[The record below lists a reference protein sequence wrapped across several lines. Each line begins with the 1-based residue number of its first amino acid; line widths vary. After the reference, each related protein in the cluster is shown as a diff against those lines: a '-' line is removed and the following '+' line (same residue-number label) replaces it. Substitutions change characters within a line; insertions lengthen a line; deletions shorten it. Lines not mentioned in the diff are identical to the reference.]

1 MTAGV
6 FAEVIDNQFITSY
19 GNFFKKIMARDSFG
33 SRFGAL
39 VAMAGS
45 AVGLGNLWRFPYLV
59 GENGGA
65 AFIIVYILLSF
76 LICLPIF
83 ISEFVVGRRSQKNAY
98 AAFRDLSGGSAW
110 RWVGLFTIIVPL
122 IVLSYYSVIGGW
134 SIDYLL
140 KSFTFSFTGGESQS
154 AMATMFTDMVSST
167 WTPLLAHT
175 GFLLVTTLIVVV
187 GIKDGIEKFSKVMM
201 PLLFLIVISIA
212 IYAVTL
218 PGAKAGLNYLFNPD
232 FSKIDAQAISSA
244 LGQAFFSL
252 SLGFGTI
259 MTYAS
264 YVDKNENIM
273 FQSTSSAV
281 ADLMFALIAGVA
293 IMPAVFAFG
302 IDPQSGPGLVFETL
316 PYVFGQMPAGG
327 FIAILFFTALLV
339 AALTSSISMLEV
351 AVAFLVEEKK
361 FSRITACVVLF
372 LFCWVIGAVCS
383 LSFGPL
389 SDVQIGGRNLFD
401 FFDNLSSN
409 ILMTL
414 GSLFTVLFVG
424 WRLKKTDVYEEFT
437 NGGNLSRNAKIFG
450 VLWFLI
456 RYICPLAIIAIFIS
470 GLL

>member
-1 MTAGV
+1 MR
-6 FAEVIDNQFITSY
+6 EN
-19 GNFFKKIMARDSFG
+19 FG

-83 ISEFVVGRRSQKNAY
+83 VSEFVIGRRSQKNAY
-98 AAFRDLSGGSAW
+98 AAFRDLSGGSEW
-110 RWVGLFTIIVPL
+110 RWVGLFTVIVPL

-134 SIDYLL
+134 SVEYLL
-140 KSFTFSFTGGESQS
+140 KSLSFSFSDASRIT
-154 AMATMFTDMVSST
+154 MNTMFTDFVSST
-167 WTPLLAHT
+167 WAPLATHT
-175 GFLLVTTLIVVV
+175 VFLLFTTLIVIV

-201 PLLFLIVISIA
+201 PLLFMIVVAIA
-212 IYAVTL
+212 IYSLTL
-218 PGAKAGLNYLFNPD
+218 PGASAGVDYLFRPD
-232 FSKIDAQAISSA
+232 FSKIDAKACASA

-264 YVDKNENIM
+264 YVSKKENILT
-273 FQSTSSAV
+273 QSAATAIS
-281 ADLMFALIAGVA
+281 DLMFALIAGVA

-302 IDPQSGPGLVFETL
+302 IDPQAGPGLVFETL
-316 PYVFGQMPAGG
+316 PYIFGQMPAGG
-327 FIAILFFTALLV
+327 LIAILFFAALLV

-351 AVAFLVEEKK
+351 AVAYLVEEKK
-361 FSRITACVVLF
+361 FSRVWACITLF
-372 LFCWVIGAVCS
+372 VICWVVGALCS

-389 SDVQIGGRNLFD
+389 SDLRINGGNLFD
-401 FFDNLSSN
+401 FFDSLSSN
-409 ILMTL
+409 VLMTL

-424 WRLKKTDVYEEFT
+424 WRLKRTDIYDEFT
-437 NGGNLSRNAKIFG
+437 NGGTLSTNVRIFG

-456 RYICPLAIIAIFIS
+456 RYICPLAIISIFLVGIF
-470 GLL
+470 G

>member
-1 MTAGV
+1 M
-6 FAEVIDNQFITSY
+6 
-19 GNFFKKIMARDSFG
+19 KRDSFG

-65 AFIIVYILLSF
+65 AFIIIYILLSF
-76 LICLPIF
+76 VICLPIF
-83 ISEFVVGRRSQKNAY
+83 ISEFVIGRRSQKNAF

-134 SIDYLL
+134 SVEYLL
-140 KSFTFSFTGGESQS
+140 KSLTFSFTGEASQS
-154 AMATMFTDMVSST
+154 VFHSMFTDFVSST
-167 WTPLLAHT
+167 WAPLIAHT
-175 GFLLVTTLIVVV
+175 AFLLVTTLIVIV

-201 PLLFLIVISIA
+201 PLLFFIVVAIA
-212 IYAVTL
+212 IYSMTL
-218 PGAKAGLNYLFNPD
+218 PGASAGLDYLFNPD
-232 FSKIDAQAISSA
+232 FSKITGKALAAA

-264 YVDKNENIM
+264 YVSKKENIM
-273 FQSTSSAV
+273 FQSAATAV
-281 ADLMFALIAGVA
+281 SDLMFALIAGMA

-302 IDPQSGPGLVFETL
+302 LNPQSGPGLVFETL
-316 PYVFGQMPAGG
+316 PFVFGQMPAGG
-327 FIAILFFTALLV
+327 VVAILFFLALLV

-351 AVAFLVEEKK
+351 AVAYLVEEKK
-361 FSRITACVVLF
+361 FSRLWACAVLF
-372 LFCWVIGAVCS
+372 AVCWVVGAVCS

-389 SDVQIGGRNLFD
+389 SDIKIDGGNIFD

-414 GSLFTVLFVG
+414 GSLLTVLFVG
-424 WRLKKTDVYEEFT
+424 WRLKKTDVYDEFT
-437 NGGNLSRNAKIFG
+437 NGGTLSRNAKLFG

-456 RYICPLAIIAIFIS
+456 RYVCPLAIAAIFIS

>member
-1 MTAGV
+1 MSR
-6 FAEVIDNQFITSY
+6 DN
-19 GNFFKKIMARDSFG
+19 FG

-83 ISEFVVGRRSQKNAY
+83 ISEFVIGRRSQKNAY

-122 IVLSYYSVIGGW
+122 VVLSYYSVIGGW
-134 SIDYLL
+134 SVEYLL
-140 KSFTFSFTGGESQS
+140 KSVTFAFESASQS
-154 AMATMFTDMVSST
+154 AMSTMFSDFVSST
-167 WTPLLAHT
+167 WGPLLVHT

-201 PLLFLIVISIA
+201 PLLFFMVLAIA
-212 IYAVTL
+212 IYSMTL
-218 PGAKAGLNYLFNPD
+218 PGAKAGLDYLFNPD
-232 FSKIDAQAISSA
+232 FSKITGKACAAA

-264 YVDKNENIM
+264 YVDKKENIL
-273 FQSTSSAV
+273 FQSTATAV
-281 ADLMFALIAGVA
+281 SDLMFALIAGMA

-302 IDPQSGPGLVFETL
+302 LNPQSGPGLVFETL
-316 PYVFGQMPAGG
+316 PFVFGQMPAGG
-327 FIAILFFTALLV
+327 FVAILFFLALLV

-351 AVAFLVEEKK
+351 AVAYLVEEKG
-361 FSRITACVVLF
+361 FSRVWACVVLF
-372 LFCWVIGAVCS
+372 VICWVVGTVCS

-389 SDVQIGGRNLFD
+389 SDVKIGGGNIFD

-414 GSLFTVLFVG
+414 GSLLTVLFVG
-424 WRLKKTDVYEEFT
+424 WRLKKTDVYDEFT
-437 NGGNLSRNAKIFG
+437 NGGTLSRNAKLFG

-456 RYICPLAIIAIFIS
+456 RYICPLAIISIFVS

>member
-1 MTAGV
+1 M
-6 FAEVIDNQFITSY
+6 S
-19 GNFFKKIMARDSFG
+19 RDSFG

-65 AFIIVYILLSF
+65 AFIIVYVILSF
-76 LICLPIF
+76 MICLPIF

-110 RWVGLFTIIVPL
+110 RWVGLFTVIVPL
-122 IVLSYYSVIGGW
+122 IVLSYYCVIGGW
-134 SIDYLL
+134 SIDYFL
-140 KSFTFSFTGGESQS
+140 KALTFSFTGGESQS
-154 AMATMFTDMVSST
+154 AMNTMFNDLVTSV
-167 WTPLLAHT
+167 WTPLICHT
-175 GFLLVTTLIVVV
+175 GFLLATVLIVMV
-187 GIKDGIEKFSKVMM
+187 GIKDGIEKFSKIMM
-201 PLLFLIVISIA
+201 PVLFFIVISIA
-212 IYAVTL
+212 IYSVTL
-218 PGAKAGLNYLFNPD
+218 PGAKAGLDYLFNPD
-232 FSKIDAQAISSA
+232 FSKIDAKACAAA

-264 YVDKNENIM
+264 YVDKKENAL
-273 FQSTSSAV
+273 FQSTATAV
-281 ADLMFALIAGVA
+281 SDLMFALIAGMA

-302 IDPQSGPGLVFETL
+302 INPQSGPGLVFETL

-327 FIAILFFTALLV
+327 FVAILFFLALLV

-351 AVAFLVEEKK
+351 AVAFLVEEKGM
-361 FSRITACVVLF
+361 SRLAACMLLFVVCL
-372 LFCWVIGAVCS
+372 VIGALCS

-389 SDVQIGGRNLFD
+389 SDFKLAGRTIFD
-401 FFDNLSSN
+401 FFDHLSSN

-414 GSLFTVLFVG
+414 GSLLTILFVG
-424 WRLKKTDVYEEFT
+424 WRLKKTDVYDEFT
-437 NGGNLSRNAKIFG
+437 NGGTLSRNAKLFG

-456 RYICPLAIIAIFIS
+456 RYVCPLAIIAIFIS
-470 GLL
+470 GLIG

>member
-1 MTAGV
+1 M
-6 FAEVIDNQFITSY
+6 
-19 GNFFKKIMARDSFG
+19 KRDSFG

-65 AFIIVYILLSF
+65 AFIIVYIILSF
-76 LICLPIF
+76 VICLPIF
-83 ISEFVVGRRSQKNAY
+83 VSEFVIGRRSQKNAY
-98 AAFRDLSGGSAW
+98 SAFRDLSGGSAW

-134 SIDYLL
+134 SIEYLL
-140 KSFTFSFTGGESQS
+140 KSLTFSFTGGESQS
-154 AMATMFTDMVSST
+154 ALSTMFSDFVSSALG
-167 WTPLLAHT
+167 PLLVHT
-175 GFLLVTTLIVVV
+175 GFLLVTTLIVMV

-201 PLLFLIVISIA
+201 PMLFFIVIGIA
-212 IYAVTL
+212 IYSMTL
-218 PGAKAGLNYLFNPD
+218 PGAKAGLDYLFNPD
-232 FSKIDAQAISSA
+232 FSKINGKAIAAA

-264 YVDKNENIM
+264 YVDKKENPL
-273 FQSTSSAV
+273 FQSVATASS
-281 ADLMFALIAGVA
+281 DLLFALVAGMA

-302 IDPQSGPGLVFETL
+302 ISPQTGPGLVFETL

-327 FIAILFFTALLV
+327 FIAILFFLALLV
-339 AALTSSISMLEV
+339 AAVTSSISMLEV
-351 AVAFLVEEKK
+351 AVAYLVEEKK
-361 FSRITACVVLF
+361 ISRIWACVILF
-372 LFCWVIGAVCS
+372 AICWVVGAVCS

-389 SDVQIGGRNLFD
+389 SHIKIDGGNIFD

-414 GSLFTVLFVG
+414 GSLLTVLFVG
-424 WRLKKTDVYEEFT
+424 WRLKKTDVYDEFT
-437 NGGNLSRNAKIFG
+437 NGGTLSTNARIFG

-456 RYICPLAIIAIFIS
+456 RYICPLAIILIFVS
-470 GLL
+470 GLLG

>member
-1 MTAGV
+1 M
-6 FAEVIDNQFITSY
+6 
-19 GNFFKKIMARDSFG
+19 RDSFG
-33 SRFGAL
+33 SKFGAL

-65 AFIIVYILLSF
+65 AFIIVYILLCF

-83 ISEFVVGRRSQKNAY
+83 VSEFVIGRRSQKNAY
-98 AAFRDLSGGSAW
+98 AAFRDLSAGSAW
-110 RWVGLFTIIVPL
+110 RWVGLFTVIVPL

-134 SIDYLL
+134 SVDYLF
-140 KSFTFSFTGGESQS
+140 KSISFPFDGDVSQA
-154 AMATMFTDMVSST
+154 AMSTMFSSLVSST
-167 WTPLLAHT
+167 WAPLIGHTLFLLA
-175 GFLLVTTLIVVV
+175 TTLIVMTGV
-187 GIKDGIEKFSKVMM
+187 KDGIEKFSKVMM
-201 PLLFLIVISIA
+201 PVLFLLVVAIA
-212 IYAVTL
+212 IYSVTL
-218 PGAKAGLNYLFNPD
+218 PGAAAGIDYLFRPD
-232 FSKIDAQAISSA
+232 FSKIDAKACAAA

-264 YVDKNENIM
+264 YVSKKDDIM
-273 FQSTSSAV
+273 NQSVATAV
-281 ADLMFALIAGVA
+281 SDLTFALIAGTA

-327 FIAILFFTALLV
+327 IVAIIFFLALLV

-351 AVAFLVEEKK
+351 AVAYLVEEKK
-361 FSRITACVVLF
+361 FSRRSACVVLF
-372 LFCWVIGAVCS
+372 VLCWIVGALCS

-389 SDVQIGGRNLFD
+389 SHIRIDGGNIFD

-424 WRLKKTDVYEEFT
+424 WRLKKTDIYDEFT
-437 NGGNLSRNAKIFG
+437 NGGTLSANARLFG

-456 RYICPLAIIAIFIS
+456 RFVCPLAIITIFLT
-470 GLL
+470 GLLS

>member
-1 MTAGV
+1 M
-6 FAEVIDNQFITSY
+6 S
-19 GNFFKKIMARDSFG
+19 RDSFG

-65 AFIIVYILLSF
+65 AFIIIYILLSF

-83 ISEFVVGRRSQKNAY
+83 ISEFVIGRRSQKNAY

-122 IVLSYYSVIGGW
+122 VVLSYYSVIGGW
-134 SIDYLL
+134 SVDYLL
-140 KSFTFSFTGGESQS
+140 KSAAFAFESASQS
-154 AMATMFTDMVSST
+154 AMSTMFSDFVSST
-167 WTPLLAHT
+167 WGPLLAHT

-201 PLLFLIVISIA
+201 PLLFFMVLAIA
-212 IYAVTL
+212 IYSMTL
-218 PGAKAGLNYLFNPD
+218 PGAKAGLDYLFNPD
-232 FSKIDAQAISSA
+232 FSKITGKACAAA

-264 YVDKNENIM
+264 YVDKKENIL
-273 FQSTSSAV
+273 FQSTATAV
-281 ADLMFALIAGVA
+281 SDLMFALIAGMA

-302 IDPQSGPGLVFETL
+302 LNPQSGPGLVFETL
-316 PYVFGQMPAGG
+316 PFVFGQMPAGG
-327 FIAILFFTALLV
+327 FVAILFFLALLV

-351 AVAFLVEEKK
+351 AVAYLVEEKG
-361 FSRITACVVLF
+361 FSRVWACVVLF
-372 LFCWVIGAVCS
+372 VICWVVGAVCS

-389 SDVQIGGRNLFD
+389 SDVKIDGGNIFD

-414 GSLFTVLFVG
+414 GSLLTVLFVG
-424 WRLKKTDVYEEFT
+424 WRLKKTDVYDEFT
-437 NGGNLSRNAKIFG
+437 NGGTLSRNAKLFG

-456 RYICPLAIIAIFIS
+456 RYICPLAIISIFVS

>member
-1 MTAGV
+1 MK
-6 FAEVIDNQFITSY
+6 S
-19 GNFFKKIMARDSFG
+19 DSFG

-65 AFIIVYILLSF
+65 AFIIVYVILSF
-76 LICLPIF
+76 AICLPIF
-83 ISEFVVGRRSQKNAY
+83 VSEFVIGRRSQKNAY
-98 AAFRDLSGGSAW
+98 SAFRDLSGGSAW

-134 SIDYLL
+134 SIEYLL
-140 KSFTFSFTGGESQS
+140 KSLTFSFTGGESQS
-154 AMATMFTDMVSST
+154 ALSTMFSDFVSSA
-167 WTPLLAHT
+167 WGPLLVHT
-175 GFLLVTTLIVVV
+175 GFLLVTTLIVMV

-201 PLLFLIVISIA
+201 PMLFFIVIGIA
-212 IYAVTL
+212 IYSMTL
-218 PGAKAGLNYLFNPD
+218 PGAKAGLDYLFNPD
-232 FSKIDAQAISSA
+232 FSKINGKAIAAA

-264 YVDKNENIM
+264 YVDKKENPL
-273 FQSTSSAV
+273 FQSVATASS
-281 ADLMFALIAGVA
+281 DLLFALVAGMA

-302 IDPQSGPGLVFETL
+302 ISPQTGPGLVFETL

-327 FIAILFFTALLV
+327 FIAILFFLALLV
-339 AALTSSISMLEV
+339 AAVTSSISMLEV
-351 AVAFLVEEKK
+351 AVAYLVEEKK
-361 FSRITACVVLF
+361 ISRIWACVILF
-372 LFCWVIGAVCS
+372 AICWVVGAVCS

-389 SDVQIGGRNLFD
+389 SYIKIDGGNIFD

-414 GSLFTVLFVG
+414 GSLLTVLFVG
-424 WRLKKTDVYEEFT
+424 WRLKKTDVYDEFT
-437 NGGNLSRNAKIFG
+437 NGGTLSTNARIFG

-456 RYICPLAIIAIFIS
+456 RYICPLAIILIFVS
-470 GLL
+470 GLIS

>member
-1 MTAGV
+1 MQR
-6 FAEVIDNQFITSY
+6 E
-19 GNFFKKIMARDSFG
+19 SFG

-83 ISEFVVGRRSQKNAY
+83 VSEFVIGRRSQKNAF

-110 RWVGLFTIIVPL
+110 KWVGLFTVIVPL
-122 IVLSYYSVIGGW
+122 VVLSYYSVIGGW
-134 SIDYLL
+134 SIEYFI
-140 KSFTFSFTGGESQS
+140 KSVTFSFTGSESQGAMNGMFMNFVS
-154 AMATMFTDMVSST
+154 APWAPLIMHTVFMIATTV
-167 WTPLLAHT
+167 
-175 GFLLVTTLIVVV
+175 IVMV

-201 PLLFLIVISIA
+201 PMLFFIVIAIA
-212 IYAVTL
+212 VYSLTL
-218 PGAKAGLNYLFNPD
+218 PGAGKGVEYLFNPD
-232 FSKIDAQAISSA
+232 FSKIDAHAFAAA

-259 MTYAS
+259 MTYSS
-264 YVDKNENIM
+264 YVDKNENIL
-273 FQSTSSAV
+273 FQSTSTAV
-281 ADLMFALIAGVA
+281 SDLIFALIAGIA

-302 IDPQSGPGLVFETL
+302 VDPQSGPGLVFETL
-316 PYVFGQMPAGG
+316 PYVFSQMPAGG
-327 FIAILFFTALLV
+327 VIAILFFIALLV

-351 AVAFLVEEKK
+351 AVAYLMEEKK
-361 FSRITACVVLF
+361 FTRTRACVVLF
-372 LFCWVIGAVCS
+372 ILCWAVGALCS

-389 SDVQIGGRNLFD
+389 SDIKITGRSIFD

-424 WRLKKTDVYEEFT
+424 WRLKKTDIYDEFT
-437 NGGNLSRNAKIFG
+437 NGGTLSRNAKIFG

-456 RYICPLAIIAIFIS
+456 RYVCPLAIIAIFIT
-470 GLL
+470 GIL

>member
-1 MTAGV
+1 MR
-6 FAEVIDNQFITSY
+6 EN
-19 GNFFKKIMARDSFG
+19 FG

-83 ISEFVVGRRSQKNAY
+83 VSEFVIGRRSQKNAY
-98 AAFRDLSGGSAW
+98 AAFRDLSGGSEW
-110 RWVGLFTIIVPL
+110 RWVGLFTVIVPL

-134 SIDYLL
+134 SVEYLL
-140 KSFTFSFTGGESQS
+140 KSLSFSFSDASRIT
-154 AMATMFTDMVSST
+154 MNTMFTDFVSST
-167 WTPLLAHT
+167 WAPLATHT
-175 GFLLVTTLIVVV
+175 VFLFFTTLIVIV

-201 PLLFLIVISIA
+201 PLLFIIVVAIA
-212 IYAVTL
+212 IYSLML
-218 PGAKAGLNYLFNPD
+218 PGASAGVDYLFRPD
-232 FSKIDAQAISSA
+232 FSKIDAKACASA

-264 YVDKNENIM
+264 YVSKGDNIM
-273 FQSTSSAV
+273 TQSAATAIS
-281 ADLMFALIAGVA
+281 DLTFALIAGVA

-302 IDPQSGPGLVFETL
+302 IDPQAGPGLVFETL
-316 PYVFGQMPAGG
+316 PYIFGQMPAGG
-327 FIAILFFTALLV
+327 LIAILFFASLLV

-351 AVAFLVEEKK
+351 AVAYLVEEKR
-361 FSRITACVVLF
+361 FSRVWACITLF
-372 LFCWVIGAVCS
+372 VICWVVGALCS

-389 SDVQIGGRNLFD
+389 SDIRINGDNLFD
-401 FFDNLSSN
+401 FLDSLSSN
-409 ILMTL
+409 VLMTL

-424 WRLKKTDVYEEFT
+424 WRLKRTDIYDEFT
-437 NGGNLSRNAKIFG
+437 NGGTLSTNVRVFG

-456 RYICPLAIIAIFIS
+456 RYICPLAIISIFLVGIF
-470 GLL
+470 G

>member
-1 MTAGV
+1 M
-6 FAEVIDNQFITSY
+6 
-19 GNFFKKIMARDSFG
+19 KRDSFG

-65 AFIIVYILLSF
+65 AFIIVYVILSF
-76 LICLPIF
+76 VICLPIF
-83 ISEFVVGRRSQKNAY
+83 VSEFVIGRRSQKNAY
-98 AAFRDLSGGSAW
+98 SAFRDLSGGSAW

-134 SIDYLL
+134 SIEYLL
-140 KSFTFSFTGGESQS
+140 KSLTFSFTGGESQS
-154 AMATMFTDMVSST
+154 ALSTMFSDFVSSA
-167 WTPLLAHT
+167 WGPLLVHT
-175 GFLLVTTLIVVV
+175 GFLLVTTLIVMV

-201 PLLFLIVISIA
+201 PMLFFIVIGIA
-212 IYAVTL
+212 IYSMTL
-218 PGAKAGLNYLFNPD
+218 PGAKAGLDYLFNPD
-232 FSKIDAQAISSA
+232 FSKINGKAIAAA

-264 YVDKNENIM
+264 YVDKKENPL
-273 FQSTSSAV
+273 FQSVATASS
-281 ADLMFALIAGVA
+281 DLLFALVAGMA

-302 IDPQSGPGLVFETL
+302 ISPQTGPGLVFETL

-327 FIAILFFTALLV
+327 FIAILFFLALLV
-339 AALTSSISMLEV
+339 AAVTSSISMLEV
-351 AVAFLVEEKK
+351 AVAYLVEEKK
-361 FSRITACVVLF
+361 ISRIWACVILF
-372 LFCWVIGAVCS
+372 AICWVVGAVCS

-389 SDVQIGGRNLFD
+389 SHIKIDGGNIFD

-414 GSLFTVLFVG
+414 GSLLTVLFVG
-424 WRLKKTDVYEEFT
+424 WRLKKTDVYDEFT
-437 NGGNLSRNAKIFG
+437 NGGTLSTNSRIFG

-456 RYICPLAIIAIFIS
+456 RYICPLAILIIFIS
-470 GLL
+470 GLF

>member
-1 MTAGV
+1 M
-6 FAEVIDNQFITSY
+6 
-19 GNFFKKIMARDSFG
+19 RDSFG
-33 SRFGAL
+33 SRFGAI

-83 ISEFVVGRRSQKNAY
+83 VSEFVIGRRSQKNAY
-98 AAFRDLSGGSAW
+98 AAFRDLSGGSEW
-110 RWVGLFTIIVPL
+110 RWIGLFTVIVPL

-134 SIDYLL
+134 SVEYLL
-140 KSFTFSFTGGESQS
+140 KSLTFSFSDAS
-154 AMATMFTDMVSST
+154 RSTMNTIFTDFVSST
-167 WTPLLAHT
+167 WAPLATHT
-175 GFLLVTTLIVVV
+175 VFLLFTTLIVIV

-201 PLLFLIVISIA
+201 PLLFIIVVAIA
-212 IYAVTL
+212 IYSLML
-218 PGAKAGLNYLFNPD
+218 PGASAGVDYLFRPD
-232 FSKIDAQAISSA
+232 FSKVDAKACASA

-264 YVDKNENIM
+264 YVSKGDNIM
-273 FQSTSSAV
+273 TQSAATAIS
-281 ADLMFALIAGVA
+281 DLMFALIAGVA

-302 IDPQSGPGLVFETL
+302 IDPQAGPGLVFETL
-316 PYVFGQMPAGG
+316 PYIFGQMPAGG
-327 FIAILFFTALLV
+327 LIAILFFAALLV

-351 AVAFLVEEKK
+351 AVAYLVEEKK
-361 FSRITACVVLF
+361 FSRVWACITLF
-372 LFCWVIGAVCS
+372 VICWIVGALCS

-389 SDVQIGGRNLFD
+389 SDIRINGDNLFD
-401 FFDNLSSN
+401 FLDSLSSN
-409 ILMTL
+409 VLMTL

-424 WRLKKTDVYEEFT
+424 WRLKRTDIYDEFT
-437 NGGNLSRNAKIFG
+437 NGGTLSTNARIFG

-456 RYICPLAIIAIFIS
+456 RYICPLAIISIFLVGIF
-470 GLL
+470 G

>member
-1 MTAGV
+1 M
-6 FAEVIDNQFITSY
+6 S
-19 GNFFKKIMARDSFG
+19 RDSFG

-65 AFIIVYILLSF
+65 AFIIVYVILSF
-76 LICLPIF
+76 MICLPIF

-110 RWVGLFTIIVPL
+110 RWVGLFTVVVPL
-122 IVLSYYSVIGGW
+122 IVLSDYCVIGGW
-134 SIDYLL
+134 SIDYFL
-140 KSFTFSFTGGESQS
+140 KALTFSFTGSESQS
-154 AMATMFTDMVSST
+154 AMNTIFNDLVTSV
-167 WTPLLAHT
+167 WTPLICHT
-175 GFLLVTTLIVVV
+175 GFLLATVLIVMV
-187 GIKDGIEKFSKVMM
+187 GIKDGIEKFSKIMM
-201 PLLFLIVISIA
+201 PVLFFIVISIA
-212 IYAVTL
+212 IYSVTL
-218 PGAKAGLNYLFNPD
+218 PGAKAGLDYLFNPD
-232 FSKIDAQAISSA
+232 FSKIDAKACAAA

-264 YVDKNENIM
+264 YVDKKENAL
-273 FQSTSSAV
+273 FQSTATAAS
-281 ADLMFALIAGVA
+281 DLTFALIAGIA

-302 IDPQSGPGLVFETL
+302 INPQSGPGLVFETL

-327 FIAILFFTALLV
+327 FVAILFFLALLV

-351 AVAFLVEEKK
+351 AVAFLVEEKGM
-361 FSRITACVVLF
+361 SRIAACMPLFVVCL
-372 LFCWVIGAVCS
+372 VIGALCS

-389 SDVQIGGRNLFD
+389 SDFKIAGRTIFD
-401 FFDNLSSN
+401 FFDHLSSN

-414 GSLFTVLFVG
+414 GSLLTVLFVG
-424 WRLKKTDVYEEFT
+424 WRLKKTDVYDEFT
-437 NGGNLSRNAKIFG
+437 NGGTLSRNAKLFG

-456 RYICPLAIIAIFIS
+456 RYVCPLAIIAIFIS
-470 GLL
+470 GLIG

>member
-1 MTAGV
+1 M
-6 FAEVIDNQFITSY
+6 S
-19 GNFFKKIMARDSFG
+19 RDSFG

-65 AFIIVYILLSF
+65 AFIIIYILLSF

-83 ISEFVVGRRSQKNAY
+83 ISEFVIGRRSQKNAY

-122 IVLSYYSVIGGW
+122 VVLSYYSVIGGW
-134 SIDYLL
+134 SVEYLL
-140 KSFTFSFTGGESQS
+140 KSVTFAFESASQS
-154 AMATMFTDMVSST
+154 AMSTMFSDFVSST
-167 WTPLLAHT
+167 WGPLLVHT

-201 PLLFLIVISIA
+201 PLLFFMVLAIA
-212 IYAVTL
+212 IYSMTL
-218 PGAKAGLNYLFNPD
+218 PGAKAGLDYLFNPD
-232 FSKIDAQAISSA
+232 FSKITGKACAAA

-264 YVDKNENIM
+264 YVDKKENIL
-273 FQSTSSAV
+273 FQSTATAV
-281 ADLMFALIAGVA
+281 SDLMFALIAGMA

-302 IDPQSGPGLVFETL
+302 LNPQSGPGLVFETL
-316 PYVFGQMPAGG
+316 PFVFGQMPAGG
-327 FIAILFFTALLV
+327 FVAILFFLALLV

-351 AVAFLVEEKK
+351 AVAYLVEEKG
-361 FSRITACVVLF
+361 FSRVWACVVLF
-372 LFCWVIGAVCS
+372 VICWVVGAVCS

-389 SDVQIGGRNLFD
+389 SDVKIDGGNIFD

-414 GSLFTVLFVG
+414 GSLLTVLFVG
-424 WRLKKTDVYEEFT
+424 WRLKKTDVYDEFT
-437 NGGNLSRNAKIFG
+437 NGGTLSRNAKLFG

-456 RYICPLAIIAIFIS
+456 RYICPLAIISIFVS
-470 GLL
+470 GLF

>member
-1 MTAGV
+1 MR
-6 FAEVIDNQFITSY
+6 EN
-19 GNFFKKIMARDSFG
+19 FG

-83 ISEFVVGRRSQKNAY
+83 VSEFVIGRRSQKNAY
-98 AAFRDLSGGSAW
+98 AAFRDLSGGSEW
-110 RWVGLFTIIVPL
+110 RWVGLFTVIVPL

-134 SIDYLL
+134 SVEYLL
-140 KSFTFSFTGGESQS
+140 KSLSFSFSDASRIT
-154 AMATMFTDMVSST
+154 MNTMFTDFVSST
-167 WTPLLAHT
+167 WAPLATHT
-175 GFLLVTTLIVVV
+175 VFLLITTLIVIV

-201 PLLFLIVISIA
+201 PLLFMIVVAIA
-212 IYAVTL
+212 IYSLTL
-218 PGAKAGLNYLFNPD
+218 PGASAGVDYLFRPD
-232 FSKIDAQAISSA
+232 FSKIDAKSCASA

-264 YVDKNENIM
+264 YVSKGDNIM
-273 FQSTSSAV
+273 TQSAATAIS
-281 ADLMFALIAGVA
+281 DLMFALIAGVA

-302 IDPQSGPGLVFETL
+302 INPQAGPGLVFETL
-316 PYVFGQMPAGG
+316 PYIFGQMPAGG
-327 FIAILFFTALLV
+327 LIAILFFAALLV

-351 AVAFLVEEKK
+351 AVAYLVEEKR
-361 FSRITACVVLF
+361 FSRVWACITLF
-372 LFCWVIGAVCS
+372 VICWVVGALCS

-389 SDVQIGGRNLFD
+389 SDIRINGDNLFD
-401 FFDNLSSN
+401 FLDSLSSN
-409 ILMTL
+409 VLMTL

-424 WRLKKTDVYEEFT
+424 WRLKRTDIYDEFT
-437 NGGNLSRNAKIFG
+437 NGGTISTNVRIFG

-456 RYICPLAIIAIFIS
+456 RYICPLAIISIFLVGIF
-470 GLL
+470 G

>member
-1 MTAGV
+1 M
-6 FAEVIDNQFITSY
+6 S
-19 GNFFKKIMARDSFG
+19 RDSFG

-65 AFIIVYILLSF
+65 AFIIIYILLSF
-76 LICLPIF
+76 VICLPIF
-83 ISEFVVGRRSQKNAY
+83 ISEFVIGRRSQKNAF

-122 IVLSYYSVIGGW
+122 VVLSYYSVIGGW
-134 SIDYLL
+134 SVEYLL
-140 KSFTFSFTGGESQS
+140 KSVSFSFTVEASQS
-154 AMATMFTDMVSST
+154 VFHSMFTDFVSST
-167 WTPLLAHT
+167 WAPLIAHT
-175 GFLLVTTLIVVV
+175 AFLLVTTLIVIV

-201 PLLFLIVISIA
+201 PLLFFMVVAIA
-212 IYAVTL
+212 IYSMTL
-218 PGAKAGLNYLFNPD
+218 PGASAGLDYLFNPD
-232 FSKIDAQAISSA
+232 FSKITGKAIAAA

-264 YVDKNENIM
+264 YVSKKENIM
-273 FQSTSSAV
+273 FQSAATAV
-281 ADLMFALIAGVA
+281 LDLMFALIAGMA

-302 IDPQSGPGLVFETL
+302 LNPQSGPGLVFETL
-316 PYVFGQMPAGG
+316 PFVFGQMPAGG
-327 FIAILFFTALLV
+327 VVAILFFLALLV

-351 AVAFLVEEKK
+351 AVAYLVEEKK
-361 FSRITACVVLF
+361 FSRLWACVVLF
-372 LFCWVIGAVCS
+372 AVCWVVGAICS

-389 SDVQIGGRNLFD
+389 SYIKIDGGNIFD

-414 GSLFTVLFVG
+414 GSLLTVLFVG
-424 WRLKKTDVYEEFT
+424 WRLKKTDVYDEFT
-437 NGGNLSRNAKIFG
+437 NGGTLSRNARIFG

-456 RYICPLAIIAIFIS
+456 RYVCPLAIAAIFIS
-470 GLL
+470 GLI

>member
-1 MTAGV
+1 M
-6 FAEVIDNQFITSY
+6 S
-19 GNFFKKIMARDSFG
+19 RDSFG

-65 AFIIVYILLSF
+65 AFIIIYTLLSF

-83 ISEFVVGRRSQKNAY
+83 ISEFVIGRRSQKNAY
-98 AAFRDLSGGSAW
+98 AAFRDLSDGSAW

-122 IVLSYYSVIGGW
+122 VVLSYYSVIGGW
-134 SIDYLL
+134 SVEYLL
-140 KSFTFSFTGGESQS
+140 KSVTFAFESASQS
-154 AMATMFTDMVSST
+154 AMSTMFSDFVSST
-167 WTPLLAHT
+167 WGPLLVHT

-201 PLLFLIVISIA
+201 PLLFFIVLAIA
-212 IYAVTL
+212 LYSMTL
-218 PGAKAGLNYLFNPD
+218 PGAKAGLDYLFNPD
-232 FSKIDAQAISSA
+232 FSKITGKACAAA

-264 YVDKNENIM
+264 YVDKKENIL
-273 FQSTSSAV
+273 FQSTATAV
-281 ADLMFALIAGVA
+281 SDLMFALIAGMA

-302 IDPQSGPGLVFETL
+302 LNPQSGPGLVFETL
-316 PYVFGQMPAGG
+316 PFVFGQMPAGG
-327 FIAILFFTALLV
+327 FVAILFFLALLV

-351 AVAFLVEEKK
+351 AVAYLVEEKG
-361 FSRITACVVLF
+361 FSRVWACVVLF
-372 LFCWVIGAVCS
+372 VICWVVGAICS

-389 SDVQIGGRNLFD
+389 SDVNIGGGNIFD

-414 GSLFTVLFVG
+414 GSLLTVLFVG
-424 WRLKKTDVYEEFT
+424 WRLKKTDVYDEFT
-437 NGGNLSRNAKIFG
+437 NGGTLSRNAKLFG

-456 RYICPLAIIAIFIS
+456 RYICPLAIISIFVS

>member
-1 MTAGV
+1 M
-6 FAEVIDNQFITSY
+6 
-19 GNFFKKIMARDSFG
+19 RDSFG
-33 SRFGAL
+33 SKFGAL

-65 AFIIVYILLSF
+65 AFIIVYILICF

-83 ISEFVVGRRSQKNAY
+83 VSEFVIGRRSQKNAY

-110 RWVGLFTIIVPL
+110 RWVGLFTVIVPL

-134 SIDYLL
+134 SVDYLF
-140 KSFTFSFTGGESQS
+140 KSLSFPFDGDVSQA
-154 AMATMFTDMVSST
+154 AMSTMFSSLVSST
-167 WTPLLAHT
+167 WAPLIGHTLFLLA
-175 GFLLVTTLIVVV
+175 TTLIVVTGV
-187 GIKDGIEKFSKVMM
+187 KDGIEKFSKVMM
-201 PLLFLIVISIA
+201 PILFLLVVAIA
-212 IYAVTL
+212 IYSVTL
-218 PGAKAGLNYLFNPD
+218 PGAAAGIEYLFRPD
-232 FSKIDAQAISSA
+232 FSKIDAKACAAA

-264 YVDKNENIM
+264 YVSKKDNIM
-273 FQSTSSAV
+273 NQSVATAV
-281 ADLMFALIAGVA
+281 SDLTFALIAGTA

-327 FIAILFFTALLV
+327 IVAILFFLALLV

-351 AVAFLVEEKK
+351 AVAYLVEEKGV
-361 FSRITACVVLF
+361 SRIKACGILF
-372 LFCWVIGAVCS
+372 IICWAVGAICS

-389 SDVQIGGRNLFD
+389 SHVQIAGGNIFD

-424 WRLKKTDVYEEFT
+424 WTLKKTDIYDEFT
-437 NGGNLSRNAKIFG
+437 NGGTLSRNAGLFG
-450 VLWFLI
+450 LLWFLI
-456 RYICPLAIIAIFIS
+456 RYVCPVAIIAIFIS
-470 GLL
+470 GLF